1 MVVDEFGDEWA
12 VMGQPKQ
19 IVELAQYGAEEQGN
33 GDGTPETQ
41 VEPGAQNEANKN
53 GNWSNGKVSHLVGP
67 ATVQGIETF
76 RPYELPLPGGKAS
89 HFRKARVDRVKM
101 HSDGTLAHVRM
112 KSEYRRPKSE
122 VRRQGGLAARRDSA
136 SRD

>member
-1 MVVDEFGDEWA
+1 MRQSRNQKRVERKGEWWVGYVFINRSPAAGSQTKKRTYFRAVLLSCGLEFGFVVVDEFGDEWA

-19 IVELAQYGAEEQGN
+19 IVEIAQYGAEEQGN

-67 ATVQGIETF
+67 ATVQG
-76 RPYELPLPGGKAS
+76 
-89 HFRKARVDRVKM
+89 
-101 HSDGTLAHVRM
+101 
-112 KSEYRRPKSE
+112 
-122 VRRQGGLAARRDSA
+122 
-136 SRD
+136 

>member
-1 MVVDEFGDEWA
+1 MVVNEFCDERA

-19 IVELAQYGAEEQGN
+19 IVDIAQYGAEEQGN
-33 GDGTPETQ
+33 GDGAPEAQ

-53 GNWSNGKVSHLVGP
+53 GNWGNGKVSHLVGP

-76 RPYELPLPGGKAS
+76 RPYKLPLPGGKAS

-101 HSDGTLAHVRM
+101 HSDGTLAHVRG
-112 KSEYRRPKSE
+112 KSEYRRPRSE
-122 VRRQGGLAARRDSA
+122 ARRTA
-136 SRD
+136 SEAGRP